1 MKMIQSIKFDLKLR
15 FIYTTNMFTSTTDEV
30 RNKHVLILNNELN
43 NTKLSRQIEKHIYN
57 TTIQS
62 SKQKHIVRK
71 WDNFLFKELYVSK
84 IRSFYSN
91 ICKTSYVKNPDFKDK
106 ILTGEILPKDI
117 GNLSVYDVYPDNWS
131 ELLDKKIKRDK
142 LKYEMKPQAM
152 TDQFKCRKCGSR
164 SCSYYEVQTRSADE
178 PMTQFISCL
187 DCGNRWKQ

>member
-1 MKMIQSIKFDLKLR
+1 MS
-15 FIYTTNMFTSTTDEV
+15 TSHNDPI
-30 RNKHVLILNNELN
+30 RKKHVAILQTQLHNQ
-43 NTKLSRQIEKHIYN
+43 KLSRQVEQQLFNETVRVAKER
-57 TTIQS
+57 TI
-62 SKQKHIVRK
+62 KRK
-71 WDNFLFKELYVSK
+71 WKNVLFKELYISK

-91 ICKTSYVKNPDFKDK
+91 LAQDSYIQNPDFKQR
-106 ILTGEILPKDI
+106 ILSGEIKVTDI
-117 GNLSVYDVYPDNWS
+117 PGLSAFDIYPENWS

-142 LKYEMKPQAM
+142 LKYEMKPKAM

>member
-1 MKMIQSIKFDLKLR
+1 
-15 FIYTTNMFTSTTDEV
+15 MFNSTKDEI
-30 RNKHVLILNNELN
+30 RNKHVQILNKELLSEI
-43 NTKLSRQIEKHIYN
+43 LSRNIEKQLYN
-57 TTIQS
+57 SVIIMA
-62 SKQKHIVRK
+62 KNKCIVRK
-71 WDNFLFKELYVSK
+71 WSNQLFHKLYVSK

-91 ICKTSYVKNPDFKDK
+91 VDKNSYIKNPDFKDK
-106 ILTGEILPKDI
+106 ILNGEIKVEDI
-117 GNLSVYDVYPDNWS
+117 NKLSVYDIYPDNWS

>member
-1 MKMIQSIKFDLKLR
+1 
-15 FIYTTNMFTSTTDEV
+15 MFNSTKDEI
-30 RNKHVLILNNELN
+30 RNKHVIILNKELASER
-43 NTKLSRQIEKHIYN
+43 LSRNIEKQLYN
-57 TTIQS
+57 SAVNTA
-62 SKQKHIVRK
+62 KDKCIVRK
-71 WDNFLFKELYVSK
+71 WSNPLFYKLYVSK

-91 ICKTSYVKNPDFKDK
+91 INKSSYIQNINFKDK
-106 ILTGEILPKDI
+106 ILNGDI
-117 GNLSVYDVYPDNWS
+117 KVEDINNLSVYDIYPDNWS

-152 TDQFKCRKCGSR
+152 TDQFKCRKCNSR